1 MHFHQTPADV
11 VKLVKRHIPK
21 KAKRILEPAVG
32 EGALLDALHAKQFQ
46 GDLTLVDIDIR
57 RLEAIKALHPQLSL
71 INADFLQWS
80 NDPQHITYDLI
91 ITNPPFSN
99 RAATWVE
106 ASESRAP
113 IEYVFVERC
122 IKLLEKGG
130 TLIAIVPDS
139 LINSERLVKG
149 REWIFSQGMI
159 TFSYQLPDRIFHK
172 IEGAFYL
179 IVFKKGFKGSR
190 TTLRNTDNQQDMN
203 IAHCQLKVSGYRL
216 DHSYYRVLGELIRI
230 TPRNSTKLSDIST
243 IGRGPIRSNYKR
255 EGIHHSTSFA
265 SGFWNSFRFR
275 VDGELCIAIK
285 RVARDAHLSIGLFS
299 VKDVEQSTDCL
310 IFLQAPQEKIYSL
323 LFYLRTI
330 FANSDGK
337 ALLLKGAGA
346 KFISINQLSEL
357 PFFCV
362 AEIFP
367 NEYSAYIKHYLNAE
381 MGACIAIENS
391 LYTKLIWGEKISTI
405 NHNNKST
412 LQQEQLR
419 DTPLASLKNA

>member
-32 EGALLDALHAKQFQ
+32 EGALLDALQAKQFH
-46 GDLTLVDIDIR
+46 GDLTLVDIDAR
-57 RLEAIKALHPQLSL
+57 RLDAIKALHPQLSL
-71 INADFLQWS
+71 INADFLRWS
-80 NDPQHITYDLI
+80 NDPQHAKYDLI

-99 RAATWVE
+99 RAATWVQ

-113 IEYVFVERC
+113 IEYVFIERC

-179 IVFKKGFKGSR
+179 IVFKKAFKGSR
-190 TTLRNTDNQQDMN
+190 TTLRNTDNQQD
-203 IAHCQLKVSGYRL
+203 IKIEHHQLKTSGYRL
-216 DHSYYRVLGELIRI
+216 DHSYYRVLGELVRI
-230 TPRNSTKLSDIST
+230 TPRNSIKISCIST
-243 IGRGPIRSNYKR
+243 IGRGPIRNNYKR
-255 EGIHHSTSFA
+255 DGVHHSNSFD
-265 SGFWNSFRFR
+265 SGLWNSFRFR
-275 VDGELCIAIK
+275 LDGELCIAIK
-285 RVARDAHLSIGLFS
+285 RVARDAHLSIGLFLA
-299 VKDVEQSTDCL
+299 KDIEHSTDCL
-310 IFLQAPQEKIYSL
+310 IFLRAPQEKIFHL

-346 KFISINQLSEL
+346 KFISVNQLSDL

-367 NEYSAYIKHYLNAE
+367 NEFRDYIKYYLSAD
-381 MGACIAIENS
+381 MDSCFAIEHS
-391 LYTKLIWGEKISTI
+391 LYTKLIWGQKISLI
-405 NHNNKST
+405 NNKPIQRTERTQET
-412 LQQEQLR
+412 L
-419 DTPLASLKNA
+419 LASSKHA